1 MSGNGPSRPPEHG
14 HTTIA
19 VRPGGEIVPSE
30 DVSLYGEPAAIVS
43 EHLPSRLK
51 IWSSLISDL
60 RYISLIQAYLNKC
73 ILRLNTVEF
82 KFIVNNED
90 G

>member
-51 IWSSLISDL
+51 IWSPLISDL
-60 RYISLIQAYLNKC
+60 RYIINSSLPEQMYPSLEH
-73 ILRLNTVEF
+73 RRV
-82 KFIVNNED
+82 
-90 G
+90 